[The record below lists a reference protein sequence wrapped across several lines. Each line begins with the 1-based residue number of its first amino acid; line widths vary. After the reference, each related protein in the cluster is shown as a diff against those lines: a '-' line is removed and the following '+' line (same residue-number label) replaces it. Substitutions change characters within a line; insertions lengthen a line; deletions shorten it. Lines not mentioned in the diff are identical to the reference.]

1 MLITKIEFIKKELYR
16 VDIDYEFAFALYE
29 RELKQFHLKENL
41 ELSEELVEEIEK
53 EIVLPRAKRK
63 AMLLLK
69 YSDRTKE
76 ELRKRLLEASFHS
89 NIVEK
94 AIEYVEAYGYI
105 NDQCYMENYILF
117 KKTSKSKKQIEMELI
132 KKGMERQQV
141 TQYLE
146 ENQWDEIEV
155 LREAVRKRLMGKRL
169 QEEKDLQKQYGYFMR
184 KGYSYY
190 QVKKVIEE
198 YLEELETE
206 QNL

>member
-94 AIEYVEAYGYI
+94 AIEYVEA
-105 NDQCYMENYILF
+105 
-117 KKTSKSKKQIEMELI
+117 
-132 KKGMERQQV
+132 
-141 TQYLE
+141 
-146 ENQWDEIEV
+146 
-155 LREAVRKRLMGKRL
+155 
-169 QEEKDLQKQYGYFMR
+169 
-184 KGYSYY
+184 
-190 QVKKVIEE
+190 
-198 YLEELETE
+198 
-206 QNL
+206 